1 VSPRGGFS
9 RSLRFALLCAAACG
23 LWIAFAAPLLGRSF
37 AVESAFALAAAAY
50 LIGIAPRR
58 ATGMTAATLLLGAS
72 AALMLAGVRVS
83 TFAGALAVGIG
94 ALRSAWLWPVSPG
107 DAAAFARRFLAE
119 LALLGG
125 GLLFA
130 VKLGQAGVF
139 PEALAL
145 WGFLLVQSAFF
156 VLEGAA
162 APAVRAEPIAVD
174 PFEGSCRRL
183 RAVLE
188 ERN

>member
-1 VSPRGGFS
+1 MSGRGFA
-9 RSLRFALLCAAACG
+9 RSLCFAVLCAGACAV
-23 LWIAFAAPLLGRSF
+23 WMPFAAPILGRTLAAELAF
-37 AVESAFALAAAAY
+37 SAAAAAY

-58 ATGMTAATLLLGAS
+58 TTGTTAAALLLAVC
-72 AALMLAGVRVS
+72 AALTVVGVRAS
-83 TFAGALAVGIG
+83 TFAVALAAATGV
-94 ALRSAWLWPVSPG
+94 LRSAWLWPVARG

-119 LALLGG
+119 LALVGG
-125 GLLFA
+125 GLAFGLQLVHSA
-130 VKLGQAGVF
+130 VAR
-139 PEALAL
+139 EALAL

-162 APAVRAEPIAVD
+162 APAVRAETTALD